1 MEALVSAAF
10 KATPSIESAASPQQK
25 WSQTKASLALE
36 IIIIIEVDVEV
47 QLMRLGA
54 DDRGVPV

>member
-25 WSQTKASLALE
+25 WSQAKASLALK
-36 IIIIIEVDVEV
+36 IIIIIAVDVEV
-47 QLMRLGA
+47 QLMPWG
-54 DDRGVPV
+54 